1 MSVLHH
7 FASDKASNISWE
19 IYESSK
25 FIQKRLGVDE
35 SFTLE
40 SKLQE
45 TINIATENSNVNLAD
60 ALKFL
65 QSRQPSNN
73 NSISE
78 WQKWADDLQNVMVEQ
93 LDIGYDVQFSEE
105 DAKALDNYLYLSNLL
120 LDCIQEGSY
129 TSKGLREE
137 LIDNLLLPKE
147 QIPLHL
153 FGDEVSHILIQD

>member
-1 MSVLHH
+1 
-7 FASDKASNISWE
+7 
-19 IYESSK
+19 
-25 FIQKRLGVDE
+25 
-35 SFTLE
+35 
-40 SKLQE
+40 
-45 TINIATENSNVNLAD
+45 
-60 ALKFL
+60 
-65 QSRQPSNN
+65 
-73 NSISE
+73 
-78 WQKWADDLQNVMVEQ
+78 MVEQ

-105 DAKALDNYLYLSNLL
+105 DAKALDNYLYLNNLL

>member
-7 FASDKASNISWE
+7 FASDKASNRSWK

-25 FIQKRLGVDE
+25 FIQKRLEVDE

-40 SKLQE
+40 SKLQK

-65 QSRQPSNN
+65 QSRQSSNN

-105 DAKALDNYLYLSNLL
+105 DTKALDNYLYLSNLS